1 MTKTETKSVEQAH
14 DEKVTKQ
21 KISQLEKLADRLERM
36 RVGDYV
42 NNMNHT
48 GRVIWLGFMGGVSRG
63 FGLTVGATLVIA
75 IAFKIISMLISW
87 NVPYLSD
94 MMQDAKQALE
104 ERNQSTQVLEDIKN
118 VLHETKQLLESR
130 SKEVR
135 SVKKEN

>member
-1 MTKTETKSVEQAH
+1 MSENKVGLEKKKIHDQGTKE
-14 DEKVTKQ
+14 

-42 NNMNHT
+42 NNMNRT
-48 GRVIWLGFMGGVSRG
+48 GRVIWLGFIGGVSRG

-94 MMQDAKQALE
+94 MMQEAKQALE
-104 ERNQSTQVLEDIKN
+104 ERNQTTQVLQNISDM
-118 VLHETKQLLESR
+118 LQETKQILEVHYG
-130 SKEVR
+130 KTHL
-135 SVKKEN
+135 VKKEK